1 MFIYSIDFSWG
12 TGSIG
17 VDSTIFLVLS
27 IFNAKFINKF
37 NFENGKIS
45 GRKGHVRKLL
55 PKVLSILLQPDNL
68 HHPSV
73 FQRDYRPSLLHF
85 WLFLSS
91 QAINVVITRR
101 FLICLHN
108 PVRSNVWDCWPCYLQ
123 ALVSDAA
130 PLPTRQLHVL
140 LSFSCCLRA

>member
-27 IFNAKFINKF
+27 IFNAKFINNF

-108 PVRSNVWDCWPCYLQ
+108 PVRSLQ